1 MPSRNLCVD
10 ASRYFSICVSIP
22 RQLDNPRS
30 KGPSSKLDELD
41 AALGLA
47 ADGAADAKRVRT
59 IEPHLKV
66 ALLFI
71 LKVSLLRF
79 PPCDE

>member
-1 MPSRNLCVD
+1 M
-10 ASRYFSICVSIP
+10 CVSIL

-47 ADGAADAKRVRT
+47 TDGAADAKRVRT
-59 IEPHLKV
+59 IEP
-66 ALLFI
+66 I
-71 LKVSLLRF
+71 
-79 PPCDE
+79 